1 MFFDLPG
8 KDLPDKDSSSRDER
22 GLCGALG
29 DTKQSLVYFYSSKCL
44 LCRSV
49 APTVEQEREKRSSW
63 LSFASVCTDDQ
74 AKWAPEMINY
84 QIESVPCF
92 VLLDKQGNAV
102 AKSGRPRGKAHLTS
116 SLQALLR
123 LATEPQRQ

>member
-1 MFFDLPG
+1 MFF
-8 KDLPDKDSSSRDER
+8 DLPDKDSSGRDER
-22 GLCGALG
+22 GLCEALG
-29 DTKQSLVYFYSSKCL
+29 DTKQSVVYFYSSKCL

-49 APTVEQEREKRSSW
+49 APTVEQERERCSSW
-63 LSFASVCTDDQ
+63 LNFASVCTDDQ

-84 QIESVPCF
+84 EIESVPCF

-102 AKSGRPRGKAHLTS
+102 AKSGRPGGKSHLTT

-123 LATEPQRQ
+123 LATNPQQQQKPQQ

>member
-1 MFFDLPG
+1 MFFDVPG
-8 KDLPDKDSSSRDER
+8 KHSSNRDER
-22 GLCGALG
+22 DFCGALG
-29 DTKQSLVYFYSSKCL
+29 DSKQSLVYFYSSTCL

-63 LSFASVCTDDQ
+63 LGFASVCTDDQ
-74 AKWAPEMINY
+74 ANWAPEMINY

-102 AKSGRPRGKAHLTS
+102 AKTGKPRGKAHLTS
-116 SLQALLR
+116 ALHTLLR
-123 LATEPQRQ
+123 LASDPQQQQQ